1 MINKEGSMDCVLS
14 IDYFKKLLGDFDIQ
28 TKRTF
33 ELTKDGAKIPLKDKD
48 GNIKVDKDG
57 NTIYKTKLE
66 KRQLSFEEA
75 RQWLIDNGIIG
86 EEAKANILAY
96 RIPTQAQSSIHALRC
111 VDVIPVVNDTVILP
125 EEFTK
130 ITGSDFD
137 IDKLFLSGLNYKTE
151 GFENI
156 YGYVEQ
162 RLVKESELT
171 EEHRL

>member
-57 NTIYKTKLE
+57 NTIYKTKIE

-75 RQWLIDNGIIG
+75 R
-86 EEAKANILAY
+86 
-96 RIPTQAQSSIHALRC
+96 
-111 VDVIPVVNDTVILP
+111 
-125 EEFTK
+125 
-130 ITGSDFD
+130 
-137 IDKLFLSGLNYKTE
+137 
-151 GFENI
+151 
-156 YGYVEQ
+156 
-162 RLVKESELT
+162 
-171 EEHRL
+171 